1 MDEKM
6 EKILTVVVP
15 TYNAEKYLR
24 DNLESFKIPELMEDL
39 EILIVNDGSTDHSL
53 EIAEEYIRQY
63 PDTYRVITKEN
74 GGHGSGINC
83 GIANARGTYFKVVD
97 ADDWVGEKA
106 FCDLVRT
113 LKTSNADVVYSGFLW
128 TYDNGETDKTK
139 FQTKAEITIPFEGVE
154 YQKTYSFDSIAD
166 KLYMKMHNMTI
177 KTEILRENQIH
188 IDEHCYYVDT
198 EYITYPIPYVKT
210 ICFVDGFVYY
220 YRLGRAGQ
228 SVGLEKMQKNE
239 ENYNKVLESLLKFYR
254 QLGNQVPCTEIKKQY
269 IARLIA
275 RVIAGKFKIML
286 SFSPSAKKKQQIKQY
301 DQNLKT
307 QYRDIYDSNINKAV
321 SLLRKTQYHTYY
333 LVNLMVRSMCR

>member
-1 MDEKM
+1 MKLLTFAIPSYNSQDYM
-6 EKILTVVVP
+6 EHCI
-15 TYNAEKYLR
+15 
-24 DNLESFKIPELMEDL
+24 ESLLPGGEDV
-39 EILIVNDGSTDHSL
+39 EILIIDDGSTDKTGA
-53 EIAEEYIRQY
+53 IADEYEMLY
-63 PDTYRVITKEN
+63 PNIVKAVHKPN

-83 GIANARGTYFKVVD
+83 GITNARGTYFKVVD

-128 TYDNGETDKTK
+128 TYDNGEADKTK

-228 SVGLEKMQKNE
+228 SVGLEKMSKI
-239 ENYNKVLESLLKFYR
+239 
-254 QLGNQVPCTEIKKQY
+254 C
-269 IARLIA
+269 
-275 RVIAGKFKIML
+275 GK
-286 SFSPSAKKKQQIKQY
+286 PSA
-301 DQNLKT
+301 
-307 QYRDIYDSNINKAV
+307 
-321 SLLRKTQYHTYY
+321 LR
-333 LVNLMVRSMCR
+333 S

>member
-1 MDEKM
+1 M

-24 DNLESFKIPELMEDL
+24 DNLESFEIPELMQDI

-53 EIAEEYIRQY
+53 EIAREYTERY

-83 GIANARGTYFKVVD
+83 GIEHAQGTYFKVVD
-97 ADDWVGEKA
+97 ADDWVEKTA
-106 FCDLVRT
+106 FISLVKT
-113 LKTSNADVVYSGFLW
+113 LKTSDADVVYSGFLW
-128 TYDNGETDKTK
+128 TYDNGEADKTK
-139 FQTKAEITIPFEGVE
+139 FQTKAEIEIPFEGVK
-154 YQKTYSFDSIAD
+154 YQKTYQFDDIAD
-166 KLYMKMHNMTI
+166 RLYMKMHNMTI
-177 KTEILRENQIH
+177 RTEILREHQIH

-198 EYITYPIPYVKT
+198 EYILYPIPYVKT
-210 ICFVDGFVYY
+210 ISFVDAFVYY
-220 YRLGRAGQ
+220 YRLGREGQ

-239 ENYNKVLESLLKFYR
+239 QNYDKVLSSLLRFYQQLGR
-254 QLGNQVPCTEIKKQY
+254 QLPCTDIKKRY

-286 SFSPSAKKKQQIKQY
+286 SFPPSAEKKQQLQQY
-301 DQNLKT
+301 DRTLKE

-333 LVNLMVRSMCR
+333 LVNMLVRRTYR